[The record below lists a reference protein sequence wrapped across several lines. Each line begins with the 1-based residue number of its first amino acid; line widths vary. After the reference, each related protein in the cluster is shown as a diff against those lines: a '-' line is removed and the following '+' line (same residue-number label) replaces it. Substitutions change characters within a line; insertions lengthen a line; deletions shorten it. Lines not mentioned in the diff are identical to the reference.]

1 MRQSCVLVILAIAL
15 AGCSATTPTGST
27 TVGGGTTTV
36 KLSGTWSGGATD
48 SLRPQLT
55 MTWQLTQDGQKVAGT
70 VVATTSVGAPVYT
83 GGTVTGTLSG
93 NTLAF
98 TVAIPRGSVVD
109 LPDCAVAFGGSTT
122 DITATG
128 MTGTYAG
135 TDSCAGAFAGGRLN
149 LVKQ

>member
-36 KLSGTWSGGATD
+36 NLSGTWSGGAVD
-48 SLRPQLT
+48 SLRQVT

-98 TVAIPRGSVVD
+98 TVAIPRGSIVD

-128 MTGTYAG
+128 MNGTYAG